1 MKLKIWIWFKVDTYC
16 LFHPP
21 PPHTNIHM
29 HTFTTTKNRGIWLA
43 RTCKTIIGV
52 IRQAKT
58 RGRHTDRR
66 QMSPV
71 RMARSQPAFKH
82 RVLSLV
88 STPVLRETVLHAF
101 VQTWY
106 WQFMVVY
113 LIWNLKDELI
123 NYAKYSWR
131 VISGL
136 KLRDSK
142 TGELFFIS

>member
-21 PPHTNIHM
+21 PTHIHKHTHAHIHNN
-29 HTFTTTKNRGIWLA
+29 KKSRDLA
-43 RTCKTIIGV
+43 GSCKTIIGV